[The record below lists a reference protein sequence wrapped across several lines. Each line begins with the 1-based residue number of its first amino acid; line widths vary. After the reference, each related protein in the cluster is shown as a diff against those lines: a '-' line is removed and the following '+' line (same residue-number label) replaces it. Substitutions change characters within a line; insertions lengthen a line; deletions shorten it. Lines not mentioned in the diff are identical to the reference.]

1 MSYLEPKIRYMNSVS
16 GSSAGNLPDAE
27 KAYWSELEDNGP
39 PAGDITSANITDA
52 TTVGVDVLTA
62 TDAAAAR
69 TAIGAGTSSLVL
81 GTTATTALA
90 GDTVI
95 PTIPAT
101 LPPTDASVTN
111 AKVAASAAIALSKLA
126 NVAAGTDGL
135 AAGTIQATLQALATR
150 IQALEDAAAEV

>member
-27 KAYWSELEDNGP
+27 EAYWTTLETSGP
-39 PAGDITSANITDA
+39 PAGDVTSANITDA

-69 TAIGAGTSSLVL
+69 TAL
-81 GTTATTALA
+81 GLGALA
-90 GDTVI
+90 TAA
-95 PTIPAT
+95 TIANAQV
-101 LPPTDASVTN
+101 ASG
-111 AKVAASAAIALSKLA
+111 AAIALNKLA

-135 AAGTIQATLQALATR
+135 AAGTLQATLQALATR
-150 IQALEDAAAEV
+150 IAALEAA

>member
-27 KAYWSELEDNGP
+27 QAYWTKLETDGP
-39 PAGDITSANITDA
+39 PAGAVTSADITDA
-52 TTVGVDVLTA
+52 TTVGVSVLTA

-69 TAIGAGTSSLVL
+69 TAIGAGTSNLAL
-81 GTTATTALA
+81 GTTASTALA
-90 GDTVI
+90 GNTAI

-111 AKVAASAAIALSKLA
+111 AKVAAGAAIALNKLA
-126 NVAAGTDGL
+126 NVVAGTDGL

-150 IQALEDAAAEV
+150 IQALEDAAAV